1 MEPINLS
8 DFEALARE
16 RLSPL
21 AWEYYEGGAE
31 DEYTV
36 ADNVAAYRR
45 IKLRPRMLMDIAE
58 RDLTTSV
65 LGLPISLPVVL
76 APTSHQSMAH
86 PDAEKATLRAAMAAG
101 TIATL
106 GTGNHYAVEEVVAEA
121 PGHPFWFQM
130 YCYENRDVTERIIR
144 RAEAAGARALVVTVD
159 ATFAPRRER
168 HIRTN
173 FRLPPEVELRNMIGI
188 GLQDH
193 LLRAENGGMDA
204 FLASLRPMLLT
215 WDEIDWMRRTTDTP
229 IVLKGIMTAEDA
241 LLAAEH
247 GVNAI
252 VVSNHGGRQVDGTLA
267 TIEALPE
274 IAEAAGDKLEIL
286 MDGGIRRGTD
296 VLKALAL
303 GARAVLIGRPYL
315 WGLAAD
321 GEAGVRQVIELLRAE
336 IWSAMAQCGQAD
348 VKQINRSLV
357 SVGSRQ

>member
-21 AWEYYEGGAE
+21 AWDYYAGGAE

-36 ADNVAAYRR
+36 ADNCAAFRR
-45 IKLRPRMLMDIAE
+45 VKLRPRVLADVPE
-58 RDLTTSV
+58 RDLTTTV
-65 LGLPISLPVVL
+65 LGQPISLPVLL
-76 APTSHQSMAH
+76 APTSHQSLAH
-86 PDAEKATLRAAMAAG
+86 PDAELATMGAAAAAG
-101 TIATL
+101 TLATL
-106 GTGNHYAVEEVVAEA
+106 GTGNHYAVEEVVAA
-121 PGHPFWFQM
+121 VPHPFWFQM
-130 YCYENRDVTERIIR
+130 YCYESRAGTERIIR
-144 RAEAAGARALVVTVD
+144 RAEAAGARALVLTVD

-173 FRLPPEVELRNMIGI
+173 WALPPEVELRNMVGI

-193 LLRAENGGMDA
+193 LLRPENGGMPA

-215 WDEIDWMRRTTDTP
+215 WDEVDWMRRTTSTP
-229 IVLKGIMTAEDA
+229 IVLKGVMTAEDA
-241 LLAAEH
+241 VLAAEH
-247 GVNAI
+247 GVDAI

-274 IAEAAGDKLEIL
+274 IAAAAGGRIEIL
-286 MDGGIRRGTD
+286 LDGGIRRGTD

-315 WGLAAD
+315 WGLAA
-321 GEAGVRQVIELLRAE
+321 GGQAGVRQVIELLRAE
-336 IWSAMAQCGQAD
+336 IECAMAQCGQAD
-348 VKQINRSLV
+348 VKKIDRSLV
-357 SVGSRQ
+357 KVSSQF